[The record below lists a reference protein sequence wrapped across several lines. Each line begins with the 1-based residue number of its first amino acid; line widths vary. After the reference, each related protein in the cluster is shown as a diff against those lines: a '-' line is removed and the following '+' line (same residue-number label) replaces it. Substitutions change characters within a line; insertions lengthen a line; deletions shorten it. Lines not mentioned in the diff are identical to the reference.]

1 MNAGIS
7 TLTIHCCT
15 RNMQEKDWAVIE
27 QLREIVECVEG
38 LGRGIAVIEN
48 GDCMS
53 LEDVKR
59 VQETTGA
66 HSVMI
71 VQGSEAN
78 PSCFSSNPLSDI
90 EKTLIPAYFHLVHI
104 CTYVT
109 SHLLMPTV

>member
-1 MNAGIS
+1 MNTGIS
-7 TLTIHCCT
+7 ALTIHCCT

-38 LGRGIAVIEN
+38 LGRGIVVIEN
-48 GDCMS
+48 GDCMG

-71 VQGSEAN
+71 VQGSQAN
-78 PSCFSSNPLSDI
+78 PSCFSSNPLKDI
-90 EKTLIPAYFHLVHI
+90 ENTLIPAY
-104 CTYVT
+104 CTYET